1 MKILFLDDELSRR
14 DLFSH
19 LVNRR
24 AHDVFICADA
34 MAAMSCLQE
43 MQPFDFVF
51 LDHDLGEEA
60 CYSVNA
66 QNSGSEVARFLAKHK
81 PRIKRIII
89 HSLNCPASEYMKS
102 LLTDVG
108 YVVEYIPWGWMKADR
123 IINET
128 KIAQK

>member
-1 MKILFLDDELSRR
+1 MKILFLDDDLSRR
-14 DLFSH
+14 DLFSR

-51 LDHDLGEEA
+51 LDHDLGGEA
-60 CYSVNA
+60 YVDTDHKNT
-66 QNSGSEVARFLAKHK
+66 GSEVARFIVKHLPK
-81 PRIKRIII
+81 IKRIII
-89 HSLNCPASEYMKS
+89 HSVNSPASEHMYA
-102 LLTDVG
+102 LLTSAG
-108 YVVEYIPWGWMKADR
+108 YMVEYIPWGWMKADR

-128 KIAQK
+128 TIAQK